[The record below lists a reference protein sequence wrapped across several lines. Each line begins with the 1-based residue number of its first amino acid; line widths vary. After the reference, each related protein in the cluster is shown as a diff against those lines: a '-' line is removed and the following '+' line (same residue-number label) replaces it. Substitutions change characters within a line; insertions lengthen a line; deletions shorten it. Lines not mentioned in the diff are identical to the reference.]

1 MPTFALLYAPA
12 QLTLHLR
19 RLQNAPLP
27 LITEPEASVNILVP
41 IIIGAVPLDQ

>member
-12 QLTLHLR
+12 KLTLHLH

-27 LITEPEASVNILVP
+27 LLRVPDFGEMLSPEYCRR
-41 IIIGAVPLDQ
+41 

>member
-12 QLTLHLR
+12 KLTLHLH

-27 LITEPEASVNILVP
+27 IFRF
-41 IIIGAVPLDQ
+41 LDFGEMLSPGNCRR